1 MALYSADPDAS
12 ALPSSLTTDRL
23 LLRVPRA
30 GDGPAINAAIRES
43 HDTLRQW
50 MPWARRIPTL
60 AESETFAREAAARF
74 RACDEAAY
82 LIFRRE
88 DGLLIGS
95 TGLHSIDW
103 GVPRFEIGYWLRSDC
118 EGRGFVTEAVRA
130 LTALCF
136 ERLGAQRVEIRCDS
150 RNLRSAAV
158 ARRVGYQLEATLRHQ
173 ARNNDGLL
181 RDTLVFACFPDWV
194 ERYLNAFSRTAG
206 GAERS

>member
-1 MALYSADPDAS
+1 MPLYTTDPNAS
-12 ALPSSLTTDRL
+12 AAPSSLTTDRL

-43 HDTLRQW
+43 HDTLRRW

-74 RACDEAAY
+74 RTCEEVTY
-82 LIFRRE
+82 LIFRPE
-88 DGLLIGS
+88 DTRLIGS
-95 TGLHSIDW
+95 IGLHSIDW

-118 EGRGFVTEAVRA
+118 EGYGYITEAARA

-150 RNLRSAAV
+150 HNLRSAAV
-158 ARRVGYQLEATLRHQ
+158 ARRVGYHLEATLQNH
-173 ARNNDGLL
+173 ARNNDGHL
-181 RDTLVFACFPDWV
+181 RDTLVFACFPDWA
-194 ERYLNAFSRTAG
+194 EQRSGGPMRASHRAG
-206 GAERS
+206 RP